1 MLTGTHRRQPILDP
15 LNIDP
20 KLSKLGIQSMY
31 ISSHHDFDKIKVQ
44 HDWID
49 WARHGICGRGVLLD
63 LVEYFTESGTKEL
76 PYDPWTTHTIT
87 VDDLQACAQ
96 KQGVAFRVGDILI
109 IRAGFIQKYNTV
121 DNDARA
127 ALGAKEETLSVVPH
141 PHSYDGNSML
151 EYLAPE

>member
-1 MLTGTHRRQPILDP
+1 
-15 LNIDP
+15 
-20 KLSKLGIQSMY
+20 MY